1 MFDPNI
7 KVRIVADY
15 KYKDG
20 SYLVANS
27 YLSFDIYDSTK
38 IAELINLYNS
48 NYEYKDHIELPSIDS
63 LPFHVKQQLQETYK
77 FNKPQEADG
86 YLPPSDKPLYETVD
100 DTYSPFAPSSY
111 EDKDNF
117 EVLADNTY
125 EPKVEEPRFIELT
138 PPSPSVAEVKDV
150 VKEEVEEITK
160 EEIEVV
166 TKEEVVDSQYSAYTQ
181 QLLKLTKE
189 QLEDKSAADI
199 KKAVLEVDSKYEYT
213 NKIEA
218 IKYLLTIK

>member
-7 KVRIVADY
+7 KVRVVADY

-38 IAELINLYNS
+38 IAELIGLYNS

-100 DTYSPFAPSSY
+100 DTYSPFAPSPY

-150 VKEEVEEITK
+150 VIKEEVEETTK
-160 EEIEVV
+160 EEPLVEQV
-166 TKEEVVDSQYSAYTQ
+166 YSVYTQ

>member
-7 KVRIVADY
+7 KVRVVADY
-15 KYKDG
+15 RYKDG

-38 IAELINLYNS
+38 IAELIGLYNS

-100 DTYSPFAPSSY
+100 DTYSPFAPSPY

-150 VKEEVEEITK
+150 VVKDVIKEEVEEIIK
-160 EEIEVV
+160 EEPVV
-166 TKEEVVDSQYSAYTQ
+166 EQVYSVYTQ

-199 KKAVLEVDSKYEYT
+199 KKAVLEIDSKYDYT

>member
-7 KVRIVADY
+7 KVRVVADY

-100 DTYSPFAPSSY
+100 DTYSPFAPSPY

-150 VKEEVEEITK
+150 VVKEEVEETTK
-160 EEIEVV
+160 EEPVV
-166 TKEEVVDSQYSAYTQ
+166 EQVYSTYTQ

-199 KKAVLEVDSKYEYT
+199 KKAVLEVDSKYDYT
-213 NKIEA
+213 NKVEA

>member
-7 KVRIVADY
+7 KVRVVADF

-77 FNKPQEADG
+77 FNKPKEADG
-86 YLPPSDKPLYETVD
+86 YLPPSDKPLYETID
-100 DTYSPFAPSSY
+100 DTYSPFAPSPY

-138 PPSPSVAEVKDV
+138 SPSPSVAEVKDVV

-160 EEIEVV
+160 EEPVV
-166 TKEEVVDSQYSAYTQ
+166 EQVYSVYTQ

-199 KKAVLEVDSKYEYT
+199 KKAVLEIDSKYDYT
-213 NKIEA
+213 NKVEA

>member
-7 KVRIVADY
+7 KVRVVADY

-38 IAELINLYNS
+38 IAELIDLYNS

-100 DTYSPFAPSSY
+100 DTYSPFAPSPY

-150 VKEEVEEITK
+150 VKEEVK
-160 EEIEVV
+160 EV
-166 TKEEVVDSQYSAYTQ
+166 TKEEPVVEQVYSVYIQ

>member
-100 DTYSPFAPSSY
+100 DTYSPFAPSPY

-150 VKEEVEEITK
+150 VV
-160 EEIEVV
+160 
-166 TKEEVVDSQYSAYTQ
+166 KEEVVKEEAEETTKEEPVVEQVYSTYTQ

-199 KKAVLEVDSKYEYT
+199 KKAVLEVDSKYDYT
-213 NKIEA
+213 NKVEA

>member
-7 KVRIVADY
+7 KVRVVADF

-77 FNKPQEADG
+77 FNKPKEADS
-86 YLPPSDKPLYETVD
+86 YLPPSDKPLYETID
-100 DTYSPFAPSSY
+100 DTYSPFAPSPY

-125 EPKVEEPRFIELT
+125 EPKVEEPKFIELT

-150 VKEEVEEITK
+150 VVKDVIKEEVEEITK
-160 EEIEVV
+160 EEPAVE
-166 TKEEVVDSQYSAYTQ
+166 QLYSAYTQ

>member
-7 KVRIVADY
+7 KVRVVADF

-86 YLPPSDKPLYETVD
+86 YLPPSDKPLYETID
-100 DTYSPFAPSSY
+100 DTYSPFAPSPY

-138 PPSPSVAEVKDV
+138 SPSPSVAEVKDVV

-160 EEIEVV
+160 EEPVV
-166 TKEEVVDSQYSAYTQ
+166 EQVYSVYTQ

-199 KKAVLEVDSKYEYT
+199 KKAVLEIDSKYDYT
-213 NKIEA
+213 NKVEA

>member
-7 KVRIVADY
+7 KVRVVADF

-86 YLPPSDKPLYETVD
+86 YLPPSDKPLYETID
-100 DTYSPFAPSSY
+100 DTYSPFAPSPY

-138 PPSPSVAEVKDV
+138 SPSPSVAEVKDVV

-160 EEIEVV
+160 EEPVV
-166 TKEEVVDSQYSAYTQ
+166 EEVYSVYTQ

-199 KKAVLEVDSKYEYT
+199 KKAVLEIDSKYDYT

>member
-7 KVRIVADY
+7 KVRVVADY

-100 DTYSPFAPSSY
+100 DTYSPFAPSPY

-117 EVLADNTY
+117 EVLADNIY

-150 VKEEVEEITK
+150 VKEEEIVV
-160 EEIEVV
+160 IE
-166 TKEEVVDSQYSAYTQ
+166 EEVKSEYSTYTQ

>member
-7 KVRIVADY
+7 KVRIVADF

-86 YLPPSDKPLYETVD
+86 YLPPSDKPLYETID
-100 DTYSPFAPSSY
+100 DTYSPFAPSPY

-138 PPSPSVAEVKDV
+138 SPSPSVAEVKDVV

-160 EEIEVV
+160 EEPVV
-166 TKEEVVDSQYSAYTQ
+166 EEVYSVYTQ

-199 KKAVLEVDSKYEYT
+199 KKAVLEIDSKYDYT

>member
-7 KVRIVADY
+7 KVRVVADY

-100 DTYSPFAPSSY
+100 YTYSPFAPSPY

-117 EVLADNTY
+117 EVLADNIY

-150 VKEEVEEITK
+150 VKEEEIVV
-160 EEIEVV
+160 IE
-166 TKEEVVDSQYSAYTQ
+166 EEVKSEYSTYTQ

>member
-7 KVRIVADY
+7 KVRVVADF

-86 YLPPSDKPLYETVD
+86 YLPPSDKPLYETID
-100 DTYSPFAPSSY
+100 DTYSPFAPSPY

-138 PPSPSVAEVKDV
+138 SPSPSVAEVKDV
-150 VKEEVEEITK
+150 VIKEEVEEITK
-160 EEIEVV
+160 EEPVV
-166 TKEEVVDSQYSAYTQ
+166 EQVYSVYTQ

-199 KKAVLEVDSKYEYT
+199 KKAVLEIDSKYDYT
-213 NKIEA
+213 NKVEA

>member
-7 KVRIVADY
+7 KVRVVADF

-77 FNKPQEADG
+77 FNKPKEADG
-86 YLPPSDKPLYETVD
+86 YLPPSDKPLYETID
-100 DTYSPFAPSSY
+100 DTYSPFAPSPY

-138 PPSPSVAEVKDV
+138 SPSPSVAEVKDVV

-160 EEIEVV
+160 EEPVV
-166 TKEEVVDSQYSAYTQ
+166 EQVYSVYTQ

-199 KKAVLEVDSKYEYT
+199 KKAVLEIDSKYDYT

>member
-100 DTYSPFAPSSY
+100 DTYSPFAPSPY

-125 EPKVEEPRFIELT
+125 EPNVEEPKFIELT
-138 PPSPSVAEVKDV
+138 PPSPSVAEVKEEVVKDV
-150 VKEEVEEITK
+150 VIKEEVEEITK
-160 EEIEVV
+160 EEPLVEQV
-166 TKEEVVDSQYSAYTQ
+166 YSVYTQ

>member
-7 KVRIVADY
+7 KVRVVADY

-20 SYLVANS
+20 SYLIANS

-100 DTYSPFAPSSY
+100 DTYSPFAPSPY

-117 EVLADNTY
+117 EVLADNIY

-150 VKEEVEEITK
+150 VKEEEIVV
-160 EEIEVV
+160 IE
-166 TKEEVVDSQYSAYTQ
+166 EEVKSEYSTYTQ

-199 KKAVLEVDSKYEYT
+199 KKAVLEIDSKYDYT

>member
-7 KVRIVADY
+7 KVRVVADY

-20 SYLVANS
+20 SYLIANS

-100 DTYSPFAPSSY
+100 DTYSPFAPSPY

-117 EVLADNTY
+117 EVLADNIY

-150 VKEEVEEITK
+150 VKEEEIVV
-160 EEIEVV
+160 IE
-166 TKEEVVDSQYSAYTQ
+166 EEVKSEYSTYTQ

>member
-150 VKEEVEEITK
+150 VVKEEVEETTK
-160 EEIEVV
+160 EEPVV
-166 TKEEVVDSQYSAYTQ
+166 EQVYSVYTQ

-199 KKAVLEVDSKYEYT
+199 KKAVLEVDSKYDYT
-213 NKIEA
+213 NKVEA

>member
-7 KVRIVADY
+7 KVRVVADY

-20 SYLVANS
+20 SYLIANS

-100 DTYSPFAPSSY
+100 DTYSPFAPSPY

-117 EVLADNTY
+117 EVLADNIY

-150 VKEEVEEITK
+150 VVKDVIKEEVEEITK
-160 EEIEVV
+160 EEPVV
-166 TKEEVVDSQYSAYTQ
+166 EQVYSTYTQ

-199 KKAVLEVDSKYEYT
+199 KKAVLEIDSKYDYT

>member
-7 KVRIVADY
+7 KVRVVADY

-63 LPFHVKQQLQETYK
+63 LPFHVKQQLQETYN

-100 DTYSPFAPSSY
+100 DTYSPFAPSPY

-117 EVLADNTY
+117 EVLADNIY

-150 VKEEVEEITK
+150 VKEEVEEINK
-160 EEIEVV
+160 EEPEVEQV
-166 TKEEVVDSQYSAYTQ
+166 YSAYTQ

>member
-7 KVRIVADY
+7 KVRVVADY

-100 DTYSPFAPSSY
+100 DTYSPFAASPY

-150 VKEEVEEITK
+150 VV
-160 EEIEVV
+160 
-166 TKEEVVDSQYSAYTQ
+166 KEEVVKEEAEETTKEEPVVEQVYSTYTQ

-199 KKAVLEVDSKYEYT
+199 KKAVLEVDSKYDYT
-213 NKIEA
+213 NKVEA

>member
-7 KVRIVADY
+7 KVRVVADY

-20 SYLVANS
+20 NYLVANS

-150 VKEEVEEITK
+150 VVKDVIKEEVEEITK
-160 EEIEVV
+160 EEPVV
-166 TKEEVVDSQYSAYTQ
+166 EQVYSTYTQ

-199 KKAVLEVDSKYEYT
+199 KKAVLEVDSKYDYT
-213 NKIEA
+213 NKVEA

>member
-7 KVRIVADY
+7 KVRVVADY

-100 DTYSPFAPSSY
+100 DTYSPFAPSPY

-150 VKEEVEEITK
+150 VVKEEVEETTK
-160 EEIEVV
+160 EEPVV
-166 TKEEVVDSQYSAYTQ
+166 EQVYSVYTQ

-199 KKAVLEVDSKYEYT
+199 KKAVLEVDSKYDYT
-213 NKIEA
+213 NKVEA

>member
-100 DTYSPFAPSSY
+100 DTYSPFAPSPY

-150 VKEEVEEITK
+150 VVKEEVEETTK
-160 EEIEVV
+160 EEPVV
-166 TKEEVVDSQYSAYTQ
+166 EQVYSVYTQ

-199 KKAVLEVDSKYEYT
+199 KKAVLEVDSKYDYT
-213 NKIEA
+213 NKVEA

>member
-7 KVRIVADY
+7 KVRVVADY

-20 SYLVANS
+20 NYLVANS

-150 VKEEVEEITK
+150 VV
-160 EEIEVV
+160 
-166 TKEEVVDSQYSAYTQ
+166 KEEVVKEEAEETTKEEPVVEQVYSVYTQ

-199 KKAVLEVDSKYEYT
+199 KKAVLEVDSKYDYT
-213 NKIEA
+213 NKVEA

>member
-7 KVRIVADY
+7 KVRVVADY

-100 DTYSPFAPSSY
+100 DTYSPFAPSPY

-138 PPSPSVAEVKDV
+138 PPSPSVAEIKDVV
-150 VKEEVEEITK
+150 VKEEVEEIIK
-160 EEIEVV
+160 EEPVV
-166 TKEEVVDSQYSAYTQ
+166 EQVYSVYTQ

-199 KKAVLEVDSKYEYT
+199 KKAVLEIDSKYDYT

>member
-7 KVRIVADY
+7 KVRVVADY

-150 VKEEVEEITK
+150 VV
-160 EEIEVV
+160 
-166 TKEEVVDSQYSAYTQ
+166 KEEVVKEEAEETTKEEPVVEQVYSVYTQ

-199 KKAVLEVDSKYEYT
+199 KKAVLEVDSKYDYT
-213 NKIEA
+213 NKVEA